1 MKLTD
6 EERKKYINSL
16 FEIYPVCRK
25 LVFDTFDKK
34 KYGITRT
41 QQVIMLT
48 LNLNGTLTMS
58 GLASKINTSNEQ
70 ATRAVAQLV
79 EKGFIERMHDPANR
93 RIIKIRLSEEAVA
106 FVEQIKKEMHEEIL
120 EKFSLFTDN
129 ELSELITATN
139 TIAQKLKKL
148 TT

>member
-1 MKLTD
+1 MT
-6 EERKKYINSL
+6 ENERKEYINSL
-16 FEIYPVCRK
+16 FRIYPVCRK

-48 LNLNGTLTMS
+48 LGVNGSLTMS

-79 EKGFIERMHDPANR
+79 EKGFIERMHDSANR
-93 RIIKIRLSEEAVA
+93 RIIRIKLTDEAKD
-106 FVEQIKKEMHEEIL
+106 FVEQIKREMHEDFL
-120 EKFSLFTDN
+120 ERFAVFSDD
-129 ELSELITATN
+129 ELTELVKATN
-139 TIAQKLKKL
+139 IIAEKL
-148 TT
+148 TRMAV

>member
-1 MKLTD
+1 MTD
-6 EERKKYINSL
+6 NERREYINSL
-16 FEIYPVCRK
+16 FAIYPVCRK

-48 LNLNGTLTMS
+48 LNVNGTLTMS

-79 EKGFIERMHDPANR
+79 DKGFIERMHDSANR
-93 RIIKIRLSEEAVA
+93 RVIKIKLTDEAKA
-106 FVEQIKKEMHEEIL
+106 FVENIKREMHEEFL
-120 EKFSLFTDN
+120 DKFSVFSDD
-129 ELSELITATN
+129 ELSELISATN
-139 TIAQKLKKL
+139 VIAGKLARL
-148 TT
+148 IV

>member
-1 MKLTD
+1 MN
-6 EERKKYINSL
+6 ENERKEYINSL
-16 FEIYPVCRK
+16 FRIYPVCRK

-48 LNLNGTLTMS
+48 LGVNGTLTMS

-79 EKGFIERMHDPANR
+79 EKGFIERMHDSANR
-93 RIIKIRLSEEAVA
+93 RIIRIKLTDEAKD
-106 FVEQIKKEMHEEIL
+106 FVEQIKREMHEDFL
-120 EKFSLFTDN
+120 ERFAVFSDD
-129 ELSELITATN
+129 ELEELVNATN
-139 TIAQKLKKL
+139 IIADKL
-148 TT
+148 TRMAV

>member
-1 MKLTD
+1 MRLT
-6 EERKKYINSL
+6 EEDRKKYINSL
-16 FEIYPVCRK
+16 FEIYPMCRK

-79 EKGFIERMHDPANR
+79 EKGFIERMHDAANR
-93 RIIKIRLSEEAVA
+93 RIIKIKLTDEAVA
-106 FVEQIKKEMHEEIL
+106 FVEQIKKEMHEEFL
-120 EKFSLFTDN
+120 EKFTQFSDD
-129 ELSELITATN
+129 ELSELIVATN
-139 TIAQKLKKL
+139 TIAKKLKKL
-148 TT
+148 AV

>member
-1 MKLTD
+1 MN
-6 EERKKYINSL
+6 ENERKEYVNSL
-16 FEIYPVCRK
+16 FAIYPACRK

-48 LNLNGTLTMS
+48 LNVNGTLTMS

-79 EKGFIERMHDPANR
+79 DKGFIERMHDSSNR
-93 RIIKIRLSEEAVA
+93 RVIKIRLTDEAKT
-106 FVEQIKKEMHEEIL
+106 FVEQIKKEMHEDFI
-120 EKFSLFTDN
+120 EKFSVLSDEEMRQLADATKIIAEKFSKILF
-129 ELSELITATN
+129 
-139 TIAQKLKKL
+139 
-148 TT
+148 

>member
-1 MKLTD
+1 MT
-6 EERKKYINSL
+6 ENERKEYINSL
-16 FEIYPVCRK
+16 FRIYPVCRK

-48 LNLNGTLTMS
+48 LGVNGSLTMS

-79 EKGFIERMHDPANR
+79 EKGFIERMHDSANR
-93 RIIKIRLSEEAVA
+93 RIIRIKLTDEAKA
-106 FVEQIKKEMHEEIL
+106 FVEQIKREMHEDFL
-120 EKFSLFTDN
+120 ERFSVFTDE
-129 ELSELITATN
+129 ELEELAKATN
-139 TIAQKLKKL
+139 IIADKL
-148 TT
+148 TKMAV

>member
-1 MKLTD
+1 MT
-6 EERKKYINSL
+6 ENERKEYINSL
-16 FEIYPVCRK
+16 FRIYPVCRK

-48 LNLNGTLTMS
+48 LGVNGSLTMS

-79 EKGFIERMHDPANR
+79 EKGFIERMHDSANR
-93 RIIKIRLSEEAVA
+93 RIIRIKLTDEAKE
-106 FVEQIKKEMHEEIL
+106 FVEQIKREMHEDFL
-120 EKFSLFTDN
+120 ERFSVFSDD
-129 ELSELITATN
+129 ELEELVKATN
-139 TIAQKLKKL
+139 IIAEKLNKMAI
-148 TT
+148 

>member
-1 MKLTD
+1 MT
-6 EERKKYINSL
+6 ENERKEYINSL
-16 FEIYPVCRK
+16 FAIYPICRK

-48 LNLNGTLTMS
+48 LGVNGTLTMS

-79 EKGFIERMHDPANR
+79 DKGFIERMHDTANR
-93 RIIKIRLSEEAVA
+93 RIIKIRLTEEAKH
-106 FVEQIKKEMHEEIL
+106 FVEQIKREMHEEFL
-120 EKFSLFTDN
+120 EKFSVFTDE
-129 ELSELITATN
+129 ELSELAKATN
-139 TIAQKLKKL
+139 TIAEKFTRLMV
-148 TT
+148 

>member
-1 MKLTD
+1 MT
-6 EERKKYINSL
+6 ENERKEYINSL
-16 FEIYPVCRK
+16 FRIYPVCRK

-48 LNLNGTLTMS
+48 LGVNGSLTMS

-79 EKGFIERMHDPANR
+79 EKGFIERMHDSANR
-93 RIIKIRLSEEAVA
+93 RIIRIKLTDEAKA
-106 FVEQIKKEMHEEIL
+106 FVEQIKREMHEDFL
-120 EKFSLFTDN
+120 ERFSVFTDE
-129 ELSELITATN
+129 ELEELAKATN
-139 TIAQKLKKL
+139 IIADKL
-148 TT
+148 TQMAV

>member
-1 MKLTD
+1 MN
-6 EERKKYINSL
+6 ENERKEYINSL
-16 FEIYPVCRK
+16 FRIYPVCRK

-48 LNLNGTLTMS
+48 LGVNGTLTMS

-79 EKGFIERMHDPANR
+79 EKGFIERMHDSANR
-93 RIIKIRLSEEAVA
+93 RIIKIKLTDEAKA
-106 FVEQIKKEMHEEIL
+106 FVEQIKREMHEDFL
-120 EKFSLFTDN
+120 ERFSVFTDD
-129 ELSELITATN
+129 ELTELVKATN
-139 TIAQKLKKL
+139 IIADKL
-148 TT
+148 TRMAV

>member
-1 MKLTD
+1 MT
-6 EERKKYINSL
+6 ENERKEYINSL
-16 FEIYPVCRK
+16 FRIYPVCRK

-48 LNLNGTLTMS
+48 LGVNGSLTMS

-79 EKGFIERMHDPANR
+79 EKGFIERMHDSANR
-93 RIIKIRLSEEAVA
+93 RIIRIKLTDEAKD
-106 FVEQIKKEMHEEIL
+106 FVEHIKREMHEDFL
-120 EKFSLFTDN
+120 ERFAVFSDD
-129 ELSELITATN
+129 ELTELVKATN
-139 TIAQKLKKL
+139 IIAEKL
-148 TT
+148 TRMAV